1 MGPGVAVLNSLQNQL
16 YYDNLYFDSTK
27 INKAGVKIGQVNRPL
42 FLESLQNKLMTNS
55 MRVNSARFSNE
66 LGTFEY
72 NVTTKKAQAQKGK
85 HDDAIMSMCLAL
97 LVRDSMSRD
106 IPIGAQVDIS
116 NLSRISNDVY
126 EDIKRELMEGKPE
139 EVLEM
144 SSTKLFE
151 DDVVESESFQFR
163 RKYEG
168 LLREFG
174 W

>member
-1 MGPGVAVLNSLQNQL
+1 
-16 YYDNLYFDSTK
+16 
-27 INKAGVKIGQVNRPL
+27 
-42 FLESLQNKLMTNS
+42 MTNS

-163 RKYEG
+163 R
-168 LLREFG
+168 
-174 W
+174 

>member
-1 MGPGVAVLNSLQNQL
+1 
-16 YYDNLYFDSTK
+16 
-27 INKAGVKIGQVNRPL
+27 
-42 FLESLQNKLMTNS
+42 
-55 MRVNSARFSNE
+55 
-66 LGTFEY
+66 
-72 NVTTKKAQAQKGK
+72 
-85 HDDAIMSMCLAL
+85 MSMCLAL

-151 DDVVESESFQFR
+151 DDVVESESFQLR
-163 RKYEG
+163 RKYQC

>member
-1 MGPGVAVLNSLQNQL
+1 
-16 YYDNLYFDSTK
+16 
-27 INKAGVKIGQVNRPL
+27 
-42 FLESLQNKLMTNS
+42 
-55 MRVNSARFSNE
+55 
-66 LGTFEY
+66 
-72 NVTTKKAQAQKGK
+72 
-85 HDDAIMSMCLAL
+85 MSMCLAL

>member
-1 MGPGVAVLNSLQNQL
+1 
-16 YYDNLYFDSTK
+16 
-27 INKAGVKIGQVNRPL
+27 
-42 FLESLQNKLMTNS
+42 
-55 MRVNSARFSNE
+55 
-66 LGTFEY
+66 
-72 NVTTKKAQAQKGK
+72 
-85 HDDAIMSMCLAL
+85 MSMCLAL

-139 EVLEM
+139 DVLEM